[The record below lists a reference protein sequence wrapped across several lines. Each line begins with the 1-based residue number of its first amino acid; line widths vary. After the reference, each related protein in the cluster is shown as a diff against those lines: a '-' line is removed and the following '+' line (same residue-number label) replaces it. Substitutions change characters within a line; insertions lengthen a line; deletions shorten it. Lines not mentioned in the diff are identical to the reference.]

1 MFGVWYGVSVPRRPP
16 STSPYRLVLEDM
28 LGVAT
33 LRFIMVFLRLHS
45 VSVCLKYIG
54 FVNYGLSYVYHL
66 LVRQG
71 FLTVG
76 RVGRGPLGDG
86 RWTGVREGVEGVAGG
101 GCGVSSL
108 GKGWERTGLDSRF
121 DFNSGRC
128 ITLMRL
134 GARLLVRHVFAGIPP
149 A

>member
-1 MFGVWYGVSVPRRPP
+1 
-16 STSPYRLVLEDM
+16 M
-28 LGVAT
+28 LGAAT
-33 LRFIMVFLRLHS
+33 PRVLMDILWLHFK
-45 VSVCLKYIG
+45 SVCLKYIG

-86 RWTGVREGVEGVAGG
+86 QWKGVWEGVVGVAGG
-101 GCGVSSL
+101 VCGVSGL